1 MAHLCGACI
10 GARAVVGR
18 ASLPWSWCW
27 CHEEHVGNCYP
38 PMASHLQTFCLHYQ
52 SPKKTK
58 WEFLKMGKSMKT
70 PKLSVSLL
78 KMTHHLDLK
87 HGAPRDPLA
96 PQIHLRHRIRKNSP
110 ALLRRWHPCC
120 VSHVLSM
127 LPMLAVKT
135 TQIRGIHLNMGPSE
149 SSESSALIHVS
160 YFSLISLKIVL
171 EINTN
176 T

>member
-1 MAHLCGACI
+1 
-10 GARAVVGR
+10 
-18 ASLPWSWCW
+18 
-27 CHEEHVGNCYP
+27 
-38 PMASHLQTFCLHYQ
+38 
-52 SPKKTK
+52 
-58 WEFLKMGKSMKT
+58 
-70 PKLSVSLL
+70 
-78 KMTHHLDLK
+78 
-87 HGAPRDPLA
+87 
-96 PQIHLRHRIRKNSP
+96 
-110 ALLRRWHPCC
+110 
-120 VSHVLSM
+120 M